1 MVFLSCVKEIC
12 LTNDLGHH
20 RGIFCGVSFMCE
32 RDMYTYNE
40 RLETPQKIRLWCP
53 KSLVIC
59 VHVS

>member
-32 RDMYTYNE
+32 RDMYTYNK
-40 RLETPQKIRLWCP
+40 RLGTPQSGFLWG
-53 KSLVIC
+53 LF
-59 VHVS
+59 HT